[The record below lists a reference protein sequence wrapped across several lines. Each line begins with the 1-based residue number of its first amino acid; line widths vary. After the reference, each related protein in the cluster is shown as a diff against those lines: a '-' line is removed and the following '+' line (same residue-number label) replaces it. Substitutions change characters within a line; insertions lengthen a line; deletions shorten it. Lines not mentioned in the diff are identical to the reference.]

1 MLAIYL
7 SPLSVPSAS
16 LGLPDFLLFG
26 PKAAVAHGEAVIIEG
41 VPSLKQRYS
50 LSCEYAAAAAVTLF
64 WGGEVVSQ
72 DHFISEVPTHPNPH
86 QGFRGNING
95 PHGGTKDY
103 GVYAEPLVP
112 VLESHGYD
120 ASVFYG
126 GAARLRA
133 ELDEG
138 HPVVVWLTTGK
149 ATPRQSFYQTY
160 AGERFKLVP
169 YEHTVVVYGY
179 DEAGVYL
186 MDVGDG
192 GKYYTEWE
200 SFLPRWGY
208 FDEMALVIHPE

>member
-1 MLAIYL
+1 
-7 SPLSVPSAS
+7 
-16 LGLPDFLLFG
+16 
-26 PKAAVAHGEAVIIEG
+26 
-41 VPSLKQRYS
+41 
-50 LSCEYAAAAAVTLF
+50 VTLF

-86 QGFRGNING
+86 LGFRGDING
-95 PHGGTKDY
+95 PHGGTRDY

-112 VLESHGYD
+112 VLEAHGYD
-120 ASVFYG
+120 ATVFYG
-126 GAARLRA
+126 GAARLKA
-133 ELDEG
+133 EIDDG

-149 ATPRQSFYQTY
+149 ATPRQGFYQTY
-160 AGERFKLVP
+160 AGERFKLVA

-192 GKYYTEWE
+192 GRYYTEWE

-208 FDEMALVIHPE
+208 FDEMALLIHPK